1 MSQPGARSRVTL
13 AVIWLVLGLVMI
25 GLAGWVGWTRG
36 SVVLSGHP
44 ALLIVG
50 IASFLL
56 GLVAVAW
63 SIATLAIG
71 DRQDREG
78 DPAHPARRTRT
89 QLERRARWRIVAA
102 IPALVVCL
110 LLVVSLAYAR
120 PLGATPVAVAA
131 MRSGDDVRVADRLTW
146 FEMSRVRKDD
156 AGNAIKP
163 TTGFVF
169 VPGAKVDPRAY
180 AHLLRPLVEAGYF
193 VAVMKEPFGIA
204 FLDRNH
210 AGTVVALHPE
220 ITYWAVGG
228 HSLGGVAASSYADGH
243 EQVKG
248 LVLYASYPSSAL
260 TRTDLKV
267 LSVSAQDDGLAT
279 PAKIEASKA
288 DLPADT
294 QYLQVAGASHS
305 YFGDY
310 GPQKGDNPGTADRAV
325 AQGEMITAT
334 QTFLA
339 SLTPPPPAKKK
350 K

>member
-1 MSQPGARSRVTL
+1 MA
-13 AVIWLVLGLVMI
+13 AIWLVLGLAMA
-25 GLAGWVGWTRG
+25 GLAVWVGWTRG
-36 SVVLSGHP
+36 SAVLSGHP
-44 ALLIVG
+44 ALLVVVIV
-50 IASFLL
+50 SFLL

-63 SIATLAIG
+63 AIATLAIG

-78 DPAHPARRTRT
+78 DPSHPAKRTRS

-102 IPALVVCL
+102 VPALIVCL
-110 LLVVSLAYAR
+110 LMVASLAYAR
-120 PLGATPVAVAA
+120 PLAATPLAVAA
-131 MRSGDDVRVADRLTW
+131 MRSENNVRVSDRLTW
-146 FEMSRVRKDD
+146 FEMSPVRKDR

-204 FLDRNH
+204 LLDRFH
-210 AGTVVALHPE
+210 AGTVIDLHPE
-220 ITYWAVGG
+220 ITNWAVGG
-228 HSLGGVAASSYADGH
+228 HSLGGVAASSYAESH

-248 LVLYASYPSSAL
+248 LVLYASYPISAL

-267 LSVSAQDDGLAT
+267 LSVSAQNDGLAT
-279 PAKIEASKA
+279 PADIDASKA

-294 QYLQVAGASHS
+294 RYVQVPGASHS

-310 GPQKGDNPGTADRAV
+310 GLQKGDNPGTVARDV
-325 AQGEMITAT
+325 AQGEVITAT
-334 QTFLA
+334 QSFLA
-339 SLTPPPPAKKK
+339 SLAPPPPAKKK